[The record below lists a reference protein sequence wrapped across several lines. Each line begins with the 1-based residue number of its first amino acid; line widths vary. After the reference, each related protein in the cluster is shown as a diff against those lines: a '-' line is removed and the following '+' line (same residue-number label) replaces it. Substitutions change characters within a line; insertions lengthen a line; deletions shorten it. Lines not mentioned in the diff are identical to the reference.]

1 MAKRNSTI
9 MKTTAVIN
17 EYTQVFNESISLLT
31 SVVNLQNPDLTNL
44 YVPEQGTGDGQNGVL
59 YRKIEKIQWEDLLK
73 EMNYNAEPYTFS
85 SYWTHYK
92 GLFDFLFS
100 KFDWKNLRDKNYNL
114 MDDGNP
120 IFQHYYAQG
129 DADKYGV
136 VCAFIMLLVR
146 KVGELEKYFSDS
158 KKYLC
163 DFNAKYNFYEN
174 LNINTSRVEEI
185 YDRLLESKLLDDV
198 DQGKEIFVY
207 RLKGKGKDNPG
218 FIPTPLRWKGA
229 NILLYMLLDKLIG
242 DADGCK
248 WQKTSCFFV
257 GKDGTHPTPHSIN
270 IQLQKRRNTL
280 KKEKDKEQYKKEEEL
295 ISYILTGKTP

>member
-1 MAKRNSTI
+1 

-44 YVPEQGTGDGQNGVL
+44 YVPEQGTGDGQKGVL

-85 SYWTHYK
+85 SYWAHYK
-92 GLFDFLFS
+92 GQFDFLFS
-100 KFDWKNLRDKNYNL
+100 KFDWKDFKDKGYDYMVDDKNS
-114 MDDGNP
+114 
-120 IFQHYYAQG
+120 IFKYYYAKG
-129 DADKYGV
+129 DADQYGV
-136 VCAFIMLLVR
+136 VCAFIRLLVR
-146 KVGELEKYFSDS
+146 KVGELENFFSKS
-158 KKYLC
+158 KAYLC
-163 DFNAKYNFYEN
+163 DFDKTYGFYEN
-174 LNINTSRVEEI
+174 LNTNKQQAAEI

-229 NILLYMLLDKLIG
+229 NILLYTLLDKLIG

-270 IQLQKRRNTL
+270 IQLQKKRNTL